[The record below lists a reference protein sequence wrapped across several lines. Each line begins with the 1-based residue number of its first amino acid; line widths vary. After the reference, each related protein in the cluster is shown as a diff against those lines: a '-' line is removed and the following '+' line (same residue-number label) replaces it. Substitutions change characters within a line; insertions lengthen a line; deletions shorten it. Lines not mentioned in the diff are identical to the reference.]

1 MEEQKDFTEKT
12 ETETEEER
20 ASSEPVGK
28 VKKTYQEKKETKTKE
43 REKLRHTVK
52 SQKRTKHFVSLVIV
66 FVILGILGYIFFSA
80 VKKELPQGEDY
91 SQFFKSQGRE
101 HINEGEEHPPYI
113 SNPPSS
119 GWHYVSPAS
128 VGFYIEA
135 LADEQVLHNL
145 EHGDIWIVYHP
156 RVSDDVKELLRTEN
170 VFSDAKLIITPRETN
185 DFDISVVAWERVDS
199 FNLDEGALTEE
210 YIERIKSFMLRYKNT
225 GPERVTQPR
234 SHTR

>member
-1 MEEQKDFTEKT
+1 MKEQENFTEET
-12 ETETEEER
+12 ETETER
-20 ASSEPVGK
+20 VPSESVAK
-28 VKKTYQEKKETKTKE
+28 TKNTYQEKKDAKTKE
-43 REKLRHTVK
+43 REKLRNAGK
-52 SQKRTKHFVSLVIV
+52 AQKRTKHTVSLVIV

-135 LADEQVLHNL
+135 LADERVLHNL
-145 EHGDIWIVYHP
+145 EHGDIWIAYHP
-156 RVSDDVKELLRTEN
+156 SVSDDVKELLRTEDA
-170 VFSDAKLIITPRETN
+170 FFDAKLIITPREAN

-210 YIERIKSFMLRYKNT
+210 YIERITGFMLRYKNA

-234 SHTR
+234 SNTR